1 MTSPAPVTSAQCFN
15 ACCSSSLQDLG
26 VCNSLLPTD
35 SRAEPKPMLVEFFQF
50 LRVSFVQCLG
60 FGSVQ
65 QGGQN
70 HIALD
75 LQFRGQLDVV
85 MADHNLP
92 QSP

>member
-1 MTSPAPVTSAQCFN
+1 
-15 ACCSSSLQDLG
+15 
-26 VCNSLLPTD
+26 
-35 SRAEPKPMLVEFFQF
+35 MLVEFFQF